1 MSQGAS
7 PVSERAAIEVALQR
21 AAAGADATAGLAGLD
36 LGPYPRGDSAM
47 DYLIHPSW
55 QEGTSRE
62 VWLRVVDWLVDA
74 GADPA
79 AAFQRA
85 LDIHLSF
92 IAHHLA
98 TRGVL
103 PDPAEALRRAI
114 TRRQSALARALVA
127 GGADPEAI
135 ADLVRADLV
144 TPARVEVRYRAAE
157 EEQRVTVT
165 VGLHLND
172 PTFAADSVV
181 QHVSTLFQRLG
192 AVGGLGSDVFEPA
205 RSSVA
210 AESFSRREVAPFHF
224 EAVSVLRVRGV
235 APAGLALVFRH
246 LVGTRTNALPVAV
259 TIEGEL
265 PLDESDRSVDTARA
279 LRWFRD
285 PDVDRLQAF
294 PSSAVAV
301 SSKAK
306 KKVFAVVDH
315 GQGVGR
321 VVHRALGP
329 IDPEQLGRP
338 EVIGFDAGE
347 AAPMMHFDA
356 KVGDS
361 RTEIVLKSFGGG
373 GAMGDRSLLR
383 AVVQNVVSSVAGV
396 TALTWCD
403 DAGAPVTA
411 SEDKPGKKKEVAKKK
426 APPKAAVATADL
438 GPSLIPELRR
448 ALAEQGEPP
457 WVPRRKKATKKAT
470 PLAIPA
476 TFSDGSPLPPT
487 LREWLAFGDAHLP
500 LSGKAPF
507 EAQTFSALLLA
518 LFSGSEEVAEAYEP
532 LASMLFPGACIPL
545 YVPQLCSDDTIL
557 FLYPPLADAAGEA
570 PVLGFDFTDDGIVG
584 VFAPRFDHYLARV
597 LDLHRYSY
605 AFGPIPGIEPFV
617 DALLAQ
623 LPAAQRKLAQGE
635 GGLIHAGPLVR

>member
-1 MSQGAS
+1 MTQGAS
-7 PVSERAAIEVALQR
+7 PLTERAAIEVALQR
-21 AAAGADATAGLAGLD
+21 AAAGADAKAGLD
-36 LGPYPRGDSAM
+36 GLELGPYPNGGSAL

-55 QEGTSRE
+55 QGETPRD

-79 AAFQRA
+79 VAFQRA

-127 GGADPEAI
+127 GGADPAAI

-144 TPARVEVRYRAAE
+144 TPARVEVRYRASE

-165 VGLHLND
+165 VGLHLKD
-172 PTFAADSVV
+172 ATSAADSVV
-181 QHVSTLFQRLG
+181 RHVSTLFQRLG
-192 AVGGLGSDVFEPA
+192 AVGGLGSDLFEPA

-210 AESFSRREVAPFHF
+210 AESFSQREVAPSHF

-235 APAGLALVFRH
+235 APAGLALVLRF

-265 PLDESDRSVDTARA
+265 PLDESDRSVDRARA

-294 PSSAVAV
+294 TSLAVAV

-306 KKVFAVVDH
+306 KKVFVVVDH
-315 GQGVGR
+315 GPGVGR

-329 IDPEQLGRP
+329 IDPEQLARP
-338 EVIGFDAGE
+338 EVIAFDAGD

-373 GAMGDRSLLR
+373 GVMGDRSLLR
-383 AVVQNVVSSVAGV
+383 AVVQNVVSSIEGV

-411 SEDKPGKKKEVAKKK
+411 PDAKPAKKNEVAKKK
-426 APPKAAVATADL
+426 GTTKAAVETANL
-438 GPSLIPELRR
+438 GGSLIPELRR

-457 WVPRRKKATKKAT
+457 WAPRRKKPTKKTA
-470 PLAIPA
+470 PLAVPA
-476 TFSDGSPLPPT
+476 AFSDGSPLPPT
-487 LREWLAFGDAHLP
+487 LREWLAFGDAHQP
-500 LSGKAPF
+500 LSGKSPF
-507 EAQTFSALLLA
+507 EAQTFSALLRA
-518 LFSGSEEVAEAYEP
+518 LFSGAEEVAEAYEP
-532 LASMLFPGACIPL
+532 LASLLFPGACIPL
-545 YVPQLCSDDTIL
+545 YVPQLCSDDTVL

-584 VFAPRFDHYLARV
+584 VFAPRFDQYLARV

-617 DALLAQ
+617 EALLAQ
-623 LPAAQRKLAQGE
+623 LPAKQRKLAKGD
-635 GGLIHAGPLVR
+635 GGIIHAGPLVR